1 MICRGFLVPAIFL
14 NVLGIV
20 GVRSVGKQLAA
31 SNEAKA
37 EPRKARPRRLR
48 RGGALIE
55 GKMDI
60 EKVCKNLRLGSEKL
74 ALENAG
80 KKNAALEAVAR
91 ALDKNRELI
100 ISANGE
106 DVRLARE
113 AGTSESIIDRLL
125 LDEKRID
132 GIILS
137 LREVIGQTD
146 PVGEEVLGWKTPNG
160 MTIRQVR
167 VPLGV
172 VAIIYESRPNVTVD
186 AFSLAYKS
194 GNAILLRG
202 SSSAY
207 NSNKE
212 IVHVIK
218 EALASVDG
226 GVPEAIELVE
236 VLEHDHSDVEQI
248 LNARGLID
256 VCLPRGG
263 KKLIQNVVQNAHVP
277 VIETGSGVCHL
288 YVDSEAD
295 LEMACRVAENA
306 KIQRPSVCNAIE
318 CIVVH
323 SVVAEK
329 FLPMLDATFAGR
341 VKLHADER
349 AYKVLQKVVSGV
361 GRDGSTG
368 SATNVVPATDMDFGN
383 EYLDYECCIK
393 VVDSIEEAISYINAH
408 NTKHSE
414 SIISES
420 RANTRLFQSMI
431 DASCVYVNASTRFT
445 DGGEFGFGAEL
456 GISTQ
461 KLHARGPMGIKALT
475 TTKYLID
482 GEGQIR

>member
-1 MICRGFLVPAIFL
+1 
-14 NVLGIV
+14 
-20 GVRSVGKQLAA
+20 
-31 SNEAKA
+31 
-37 EPRKARPRRLR
+37 
-48 RGGALIE
+48 
-55 GKMDI
+55 MDI
-60 EKVCKNLRLGSEKL
+60 KSITDSLRVASQKL
-74 ALENAG
+74 ALQNASQ
-80 KKNAALEAVAR
+80 KNAALEAVAA
-91 ALDKNRELI
+91 ALDKNRDLI
-100 ISANGE
+100 IAANK
-106 DVRLARE
+106 DDLD
-113 AGTSESIIDRLL
+113 AGIAAGMSDSILDRLM
-125 LDEKRID
+125 LDQKRIN
-132 GIILS
+132 GIIAS

-146 PVGEEVLGWKTPNG
+146 PVGEEVAGWKTPNG
-160 MTIRQVR
+160 MNIRQVR

-172 VAIIYESRPNVTVD
+172 VAIIYENRPNVTVD

-202 SSSAY
+202 SSSSY
-207 NSNKE
+207 KSNVA
-212 IVHVIK
+212 IVRVIR
-218 EALASVDG
+218 EALAGVEG

-236 VLEHDHSDVEQI
+236 VHDHDHSDVDQI
-248 LNARGLID
+248 LNAVGMID

-263 KKLIQNVVQNAHVP
+263 KKLIENVVRNARVP

-288 YVDSEAD
+288 YVDEFAD

-323 SVVAEK
+323 KAVAEQ
-329 FLPMLDATFAGR
+329 FLPMLENTFRGR

-349 AYKVLQKVVSGV
+349 AYEILKTAVPEPVKGSSSNVVSN
-361 GRDGSTG
+361 RT
-368 SATNVVPATDMDFGN
+368 TIIPATEEDFGH

-393 VVDSIEEAISYINAH
+393 VVDSIDEAIAYINSH

-414 SIISES
+414 SIISQS
-420 RANTRLFQSMI
+420 RANTRLFQAMV

-461 KLHARGPMGIKALT
+461 KLHARGPMGIKVLT

>member
-1 MICRGFLVPAIFL
+1 MNLKTTTDSLR
-14 NVLGIV
+14 
-20 GVRSVGKQLAA
+20 AA
-31 SNEAKA
+31 SQ
-37 EPRKARPRRLR
+37 
-48 RGGALIE
+48 
-55 GKMDI
+55 
-60 EKVCKNLRLGSEKL
+60 KL
-74 ALENAG
+74 ALQNASE
-80 KKNAALEAVAR
+80 KNAALCAVAD
-91 ALDKNRELI
+91 ALDKNRNSI
-100 ISANGE
+100 IAANDE
-106 DVRLARE
+106 DVKAARA
-113 AGTSESIIDRLL
+113 AGISESIIDRLM
-125 LDEKRID
+125 LDNKRID
-132 GIILS
+132 GIIAS

-146 PVGEEVLGWKTPNG
+146 PVGEEVAGWKTPNG

-172 VAIIYESRPNVTVD
+172 VAIIYENRPNVTVD

-202 SSSAY
+202 SSSSY
-207 NSNKE
+207 KSNVE
-212 IVHVIK
+212 IVRVIR
-218 EALASVDG
+218 EALAGVKG

-236 VLEHDHSDVEQI
+236 VRDHDHSDVDAI
-248 LNARGLID
+248 LNAVGMID

-263 KKLIQNVVQNAHVP
+263 KRLIQNVVQNARVP

-288 YVDSEAD
+288 YIDEFAD

-323 SVVAEK
+323 KAVAEK
-329 FLPMLDATFAGR
+329 FLPKLEKTFAGR
-341 VKLHADER
+341 VKMHADER
-349 AYKVLQKVVSGV
+349 AYEILQNAVVEPV
-361 GRDGSTG
+361 ET
-368 SATNVVPATDMDFGN
+368 TIVPATDADFGN

-393 VVDSIEEAISYINAH
+393 VVDSIEEAISYINSH

-420 RANTRLFQSMI
+420 RANTRLFQNMI

-461 KLHARGPMGIKALT
+461 KLHARGPMGIKVLT
-475 TTKYLID
+475 TTKYLVD
-482 GEGQIR
+482 GEGQVR

>member
-1 MICRGFLVPAIFL
+1 
-14 NVLGIV
+14 
-20 GVRSVGKQLAA
+20 
-31 SNEAKA
+31 
-37 EPRKARPRRLR
+37 
-48 RGGALIE
+48 
-55 GKMDI
+55 MDI
-60 EKVCKNLRLGSEKL
+60 KKITDSLRTASQKL
-74 ALENAG
+74 ALQNASE
-80 KKNAALEAVAR
+80 KNAALAAVAE
-91 ALDKNRELI
+91 ALDKNRASI
-100 ISANGE
+100 IAANKADIDAARANGM
-106 DVRLARE
+106 
-113 AGTSESIIDRLL
+113 SESIIDRLL
-125 LDEKRID
+125 LNDKRID
-132 GIILS
+132 GIIES
-137 LREVIGQTD
+137 LRLVIGQTD
-146 PVGEEVLGWKTPNG
+146 PVGEEVAGWKTPNG

-172 VAIIYESRPNVTVD
+172 VAIIYENRPNVTVD

-202 SSSAY
+202 SSSSY
-207 NSNKE
+207 KSNVE
-212 IVHVIK
+212 IVRVIR
-218 EALASVDG
+218 EALAGVTG

-236 VLEHDHSDVEQI
+236 VRDHDHSDVDQI
-248 LNARGLID
+248 LNAVGMID

-263 KKLIQNVVQNAHVP
+263 KKLIQNVVQNARVP

-288 YVDSEAD
+288 YVDEFAN
-295 LEMACRVAENA
+295 LEMACTIAENA

-323 SVVAEK
+323 NKVAAD
-329 FLPMLDATFAGR
+329 FLPKLEAKFAGR

-349 AYKVLQKVVSGV
+349 AIKYLK
-361 GRDGSTG
+361 D
-368 SATNVVPATDMDFGN
+368 AIPATEADFGN

-393 VVDSIEEAISYINAH
+393 VVDSIEEAISYINSH

-461 KLHARGPMGIKALT
+461 KLHARGPMGIKVLT